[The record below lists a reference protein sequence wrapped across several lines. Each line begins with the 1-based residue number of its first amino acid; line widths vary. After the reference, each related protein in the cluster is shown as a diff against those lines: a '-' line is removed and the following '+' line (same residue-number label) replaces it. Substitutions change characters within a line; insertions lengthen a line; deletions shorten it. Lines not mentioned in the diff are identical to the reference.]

1 VSNRRRPPSARD
13 DAVAH
18 HPAMRAAVLH
28 YLKEVARGSS
38 RKADDALNIASSA
51 INRQISKL
59 DADLGV
65 RLSDR
70 MPDGMRLTSA
80 GEVLLRHVRA
90 TLQRESLPLVPFID
104 DDCAV
109 FRSTVQPRF
118 VSNSIEMLRQDP
130 SQSWRRFLH
139 SARLLTGDRIG
150 RTGVD
155 PACRAT
161 AGATAVGPVYP
172 AQRTLPPAT
181 VAVVNELAARPQL
194 GAR

>member
-70 MPDGMRLTSA
+70 MPDGMRLTSE

-90 TLQRESLPLVPFID
+90 TLRQKSLSLVPFID
-104 DDCAV
+104 DDYACSVAPCSHASSPT
-109 FRSTVQPRF
+109 RSR
-118 VSNSIEMLRQDP
+118 
-130 SQSWRRFLH
+130 
-139 SARLLTGDRIG
+139 
-150 RTGVD
+150 
-155 PACRAT
+155 C
-161 AGATAVGPVYP
+161 
-172 AQRTLPPAT
+172 
-181 VAVVNELAARPQL
+181 
-194 GAR
+194 

>member
-1 VSNRRRPPSARD
+1 
-13 DAVAH
+13 
-18 HPAMRAAVLH
+18 MRTAVLH

-70 MPDGMRLTSA
+70 MPNGMRLTSA
-80 GEVLLRHVRA
+80 AAACPRYAAAEEPVSGAVHR
-90 TLQRESLPLVPFID
+90 QRL
-104 DDCAV
+104 CV
-109 FRSTVQPRF
+109 FRSTGQPRF

-130 SQSWRRFLH
+130 SQSWRRILH

-181 VAVVNELAARPQL
+181 VAVVNELAEQLQL